1 MGSGV
6 GKKRKIIVV
15 CGEAEGNNQGKNR
28 DKRRIVQTK
37 EIVAYRVLLSVN
49 KFCRKREWKK
59 KKDSQS
65 LLYVVLVFSYVTI
78 NTAVPELTLPCQ
90 TASVL
95 AVAQKSSSFK
105 FMLTVKNISKP
116 LEELVCQLFYLQ
128 YCVHLYCLFKLAIL
142 SVASELPSMYEISW
156 NSLNKYHSS
165 VVVPVGYSE

>member
-59 KKDSQS
+59 KKRLPILVICGIGFLVCYHKYCCAWTYTPMSDCFSLGSCSEEFFIQVHVDSKKHIKASRGTGLPIILFTVLCTS
-65 LLYVVLVFSYVTI
+65 LL
-78 NTAVPELTLPCQ
+78 
-90 TASVL
+90 
-95 AVAQKSSSFK
+95 
-105 FMLTVKNISKP
+105 
-116 LEELVCQLFYLQ
+116 
-128 YCVHLYCLFKLAIL
+128 
-142 SVASELPSMYEISW
+142 
-156 NSLNKYHSS
+156 SL
-165 VVVPVGYSE
+165 